1 MAAAERDVAAARA
14 LVAAA
19 TPDAD
24 PAPSAAAARA
34 GTSPSATGTI
44 DPAAGLPTATGVW
57 TAGDGAADATRARLD
72 AVAAAVA
79 LDQVRLDEAV
89 RLGQAALAAAE
100 RADQPEVQCEAL
112 EVLGRAER
120 GRSGIRGA
128 PGRMFERAAEIAERH
143 GLTAW
148 HLRARHELAI
158 LSWADGGEQA
168 MRATRDLAARYGA
181 LLTVAVMDLSLAD
194 IALMAFDRDGVPGL
208 GPGLRRRPAVGSGWP
223 PSRWRTSGS
232 PGRTRS
238 RATTPGWPRPP
249 RRRSPT
255 TPTTR
260 GSSATCT
267 GGCS

>member
-1 MAAAERDVAAARA
+1 MRVLVAAGKPVEARELGLALLPRLAAAQRTDLLIGLAHAALTAGDVAAAERDVAAARA

-79 LDQVRLDEAV
+79 LDQVRLDDAV

-120 GRSGIRGA
+120 GRTGIVGA
-128 PGRMFERAAEIAERH
+128 
-143 GLTAW
+143 
-148 HLRARHELAI
+148 
-158 LSWADGGEQA
+158 
-168 MRATRDLAARYGA
+168 
-181 LLTVAVMDLSLAD
+181 
-194 IALMAFDRDGVPGL
+194 
-208 GPGLRRRPAVGSGWP
+208 RPH
-223 PSRWRTSGS
+223 
-232 PGRTRS
+232 
-238 RATTPGWPRPP
+238 
-249 RRRSPT
+249 
-255 TPTTR
+255 
-260 GSSATCT
+260 GSSAPPRSPSAT
-267 GGCS
+267 G